1 MTLSVDIAASP
12 GDFSLEIRFDSGGR
26 VTSLFG
32 RSGSGKTTLI
42 NLIAGLG
49 KPDRGRIAI
58 DGTVLLDTAVGI
70 DLPPRRRRVGYVF
83 QEARLFPHMS
93 VKSNLLYG
101 YRRVPEEERWADPAL
116 VIDLLGVGPVLQR
129 RPAGLSGGEAQRVA
143 IGRALLASPRLV
155 LMDEPLASLDA
166 GRKEELLPYLER
178 LRDEMKVPIV
188 YVSHTVD
195 EVVRLADTVVLIDSG
210 RVIASGPV
218 NDVFSRLDLRP
229 YTGRFEASVILRA
242 RVTGRDDAGGVT
254 VLKHGGGQLKVP
266 ALPHPVGAEVRVR
279 VRARDV
285 ALAVGE
291 IGNLSIRNRL
301 TASVAEIGALDDAIV
316 EVRLDVA
323 GDPLIARV
331 TRDAIA
337 ALDLAPGSKVTAL
350 IKSTAIDNRDDD

>member
-1 MTLSVDIAASP
+1 MTLSVDIRSTP
-12 GDFSLEIRFDSGGR
+12 GDFSLDVRFDSNGP

-58 DGTVLLDTAVGI
+58 DDTILLDTAAGI
-70 DLPPRRRRVGYVF
+70 DLPPHRRRVGYVF

-93 VKSNLLYG
+93 VRSNLFYG
-101 YRRVPEEERWADPAL
+101 YRRVPEKERWADPTL
-116 VIDLLGVGPVLQR
+116 IIDLLGVGPVLQR
-129 RPAGLSGGEAQRVA
+129 RPAGLSGGERQRVA

-166 GRKEELLPYLER
+166 GRKDEVLPYLER

-195 EVVRLADTVVLIDSG
+195 EVVRLADTVVLIDG
-210 RVIASGPV
+210 GQVIASGPV

-242 RVTGRDDAGGVT
+242 RVINHDAVGRVT
-254 VLKHGGGQLKVP
+254 VLEHGGGELRVP
-266 ALPHPVGAEVRVR
+266 ALPHPTGTEVRVR

-301 TASVAEIGALDDAIV
+301 AASVVEIGAPDGAIV

-331 TRDAIA
+331 TRDAVA
-337 ALDLAPGSKVTAL
+337 ALDLAPGRQVTAL
-350 IKSTAIDNRDDD
+350 IKSTAIDNRSDD